1 MPRFT
6 DVERETINKA
16 LLEEGQRLFDVHG
29 LKKVTVDDLTAA
41 ANISKGSFYAFF
53 QSKEHLFAVI
63 NFKLQEQLYAEM
75 KQYLDENKLLSPK
88 ELATGLFRQFFKR
101 AMEYPIFPKTDVATI
116 SHLQRKLPTNIF
128 EEHTLDDKAFVNM
141 LSNYGITF
149 KQDTL
154 LITKSLQAL
163 YGCACTIVNDN
174 DFDAVMNVL
183 IEGIVNQVN

>member
-1 MPRFT
+1 
-6 DVERETINKA
+6 
-16 LLEEGQRLFDVHG
+16 
-29 LKKVTVDDLTAA
+29 
-41 ANISKGSFYAFF
+41 
-53 QSKEHLFAVI
+53 
-63 NFKLQEQLYAEM
+63 
-75 KQYLDENKLLSPK
+75 
-88 ELATGLFRQFFKR
+88 
-101 AMEYPIFPKTDVATI
+101 
-116 SHLQRKLPTNIF
+116 LQRKLPANIF

-141 LSNYGITF
+141 LRNYGITF

>member
-6 DVERETINKA
+6 DIERETINKA

-29 LKKVTVDDLTAA
+29 LKKVTVDDLTEAV
-41 ANISKGSFYAFF
+41 NISKGSFYAFY

-75 KQYLDENKLLSPK
+75 KQYLDKNKSLPPK
-88 ELATGLFRQFFKR
+88 ELATVLLRHFFKR
-101 AMEYPIFPKTDVATI
+101 AMEYPIFSKTDVATI
-116 SHLQRKLPTNIF
+116 GHLQRKLPTNIF
-128 EEHTLDDKAFVNM
+128 EEHTLDDKAFVNI
-141 LSNYGITF
+141 LSDYGITF

-154 LITKSLQAL
+154 LITKSLQTL
-163 YGCACTIVNDN
+163 YGCACTIVGDN
-174 DFDAVMNVL
+174 DFDAVMGVL